1 MPFIPIHL
9 SLILPTCSPPAL
21 IGASPGSRVFSPLAL
36 TAGTTT
42 CLPNAL
48 YLRPPTKGYSD
59 QPTRNLSSSS
69 SPDLGRSH
77 YETYFQVSCLLRAT
91 QPHACPVPA
100 NPHEHP
106 SSNHFPPYPFRSPVH
121 ALTRQ
126 TCKDKH
132 RTGNTGQNKQG
143 RGKET
148 WRVRLCIHS
157 ACPSDPG
164 GVKCLAFA
172 CDICQPLPCF
182 EGFACVFI
190 QIPGLSMRRFFFN
203 LILSGLSYLSTVRTL
218 HSRRL
223 FYTL

>member
-1 MPFIPIHL
+1 MHSTSDHL
-9 SLILPTCSPPAL
+9 PRVTATSNMEPLILIITR
-21 IGASPGSRVFSPLAL
+21 SRQIPL
-36 TAGTTT
+36 
-42 CLPNAL
+42 
-48 YLRPPTKGYSD
+48 
-59 QPTRNLSSSS
+59 RNILSS
-69 SPDLGRSH
+69 L
-77 YETYFQVSCLLRAT
+77 VSAEAT

-132 RTGNTGQNKQG
+132 QTGNTGQNKQG

-164 GVKCLAFA
+164 GVKGLAFA

-190 QIPGLSMRRFFFN
+190 QIPCLSMRRFFLN
-203 LILSGLSYLSTVRTL
+203 LILSGLSYLSTVPTS

-223 FYTL
+223 LYTL